1 MVIMSLLY
9 RFAKLPDRGN
19 SHVFTFVVTKS
30 VTRDLHRDVTSKEFV
45 YGYQKWA
52 ITFSRTEKVLG
63 VYLVWRNPSEGMR
76 VYVDFSFTLLN
87 REHFSANE
95 TFSGKQVKF
104 SYDSPAQGNRRYIP
118 VHDLYARNFADR
130 NGEFQLELHI
140 SSIRTIFEADLRMP
154 NSAYISNIYKNCP
167 NGRNNNLKLE
177 TVYFNFGGFDWNVAV
192 FPNGRDSS
200 DERLVVYLNRLTGFD
215 HQCRVRYIMVLG
227 EGERRIDSGLLDDIS
242 DTDGKSYGWAP
253 RIRLADLVHRVSSP
267 LYCLS
272 SFLLFISALISHGFF
287 SNPCSTCGYMCI

>member
-1 MVIMSLLY
+1 MSLLY

-95 TFSGKQVKF
+95 TFAGKQV
-104 SYDSPAQGNRRYIP
+104 II
-118 VHDLYARNFADR
+118 
-130 NGEFQLELHI
+130 I
-140 SSIRTIFEADLRMP
+140 SITDHTFPTFRFFF
-154 NSAYISNIYKNCP
+154 
-167 NGRNNNLKLE
+167 
-177 TVYFNFGGFDWNVAV
+177 TVF
-192 FPNGRDSS
+192 
-200 DERLVVYLNRLTGFD
+200 LVVYTHYTLRT
-215 HQCRVRYIMVLG
+215 
-227 EGERRIDSGLLDDIS
+227 
-242 DTDGKSYGWAP
+242 
-253 RIRLADLVHRVSSP
+253 
-267 LYCLS
+267 
-272 SFLLFISALISHGFF
+272 
-287 SNPCSTCGYMCI
+287 

>member
-1 MVIMSLLY
+1 MSLLY

-19 SHVFTFVVTKS
+19 SHVFTFIVTKS

-95 TFSGKQVKF
+95 MFSGKQVKF
-104 SYDSPAQGNRRYIP
+104 SSESPAQGNRRYIP
-118 VHDLYARNFADR
+118 VHDLFARNFADR
-130 NGEFQLELHI
+130 NGEFQIELHI
-140 SSIRTIFEADLRMP
+140 SSIRTIFEVDLRMP
-154 NSAYISNIYKNCP
+154 NSQYISNLYKNGP
-167 NGRNNNLKLE
+167 AGRNNNNHTKIE
-177 TVYFNFGGFDWNVAV
+177 TACFNFGGFDWNIAV
-192 FPNGRDSS
+192 YPNGRDSS
-200 DERLVVYLNRLTGFD
+200 EERLIVYLNRLTGFD

-253 RIRLADLVHRVSSP
+253 RIRLADLVHRVSIV
-267 LYCLS
+267 YE
-272 SFLLFISALISHGFF
+272 FIHAEI
-287 SNPCSTCGYMCI
+287 YV